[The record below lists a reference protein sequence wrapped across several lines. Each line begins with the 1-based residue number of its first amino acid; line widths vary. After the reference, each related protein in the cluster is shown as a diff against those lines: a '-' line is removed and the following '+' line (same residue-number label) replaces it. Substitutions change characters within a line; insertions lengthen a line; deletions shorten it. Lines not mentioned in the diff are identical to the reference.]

1 MDTRT
6 RWAWLAVVC
15 GFIVGGCATGYSD
28 AYQPAGNLTQGG
40 LPLDRAGSPSAPE
53 VHRTAKPGSEQA
65 SQALVDSYAR
75 RGYALIGTAFFNS
88 GNDEDEAN
96 AVKQARKVG
105 ADLVVVFNPKYTG
118 TVTSTIP
125 ITTPT
130 TTTARIRSTSTA
142 HGLDGTV
149 RVHGTETVTL
159 HGTTTILQPVSVDR
173 QDFGALFF
181 AKRRWPFG
189 AMWRDL
195 NDEERQS
202 LGRNRGAVA
211 RVVVDD
217 SPAYAADV
225 VPGDIVVSVDG
236 VPVSNAESMMPLIQS
251 KAGGRV
257 RVEIVRKGRSL
268 TKDVQLAR

>member
-1 MDTRT
+1 M
-6 RWAWLAVVC
+6 L
-15 GFIVGGCATGYSD
+15 GGCATGYSD
-28 AYQPAGNLTQGG
+28 FYQPAGGLSQGAQ
-40 LPLDRAGSPSAPE
+40 PLDRAGSSSAPE
-53 VHRTAKPGSEQA
+53 VHRTANPGSEQA
-65 SQALVDSYAR
+65 SQALVDRYAR
-75 RGYALIGTAFFNS
+75 RGYALMGTAFFNS

-96 AVKQARKVG
+96 AVEQARKVG

-125 ITTPT
+125 ITVPT
-130 TTTARIRSTSTA
+130 TTTARVRSTATA
-142 HGLDGTV
+142 HGPDGTV
-149 RVHGTETVTL
+149 RVHGTETATL
-159 HGTTTILQPVSVDR
+159 HGTTTILKPVSVDR

-211 RVVVDD
+211 RVVVDG

-257 RVEIVRKGRSL
+257 KVEIIRKGRSL
-268 TKDVQLAR
+268 MKDVQLAQ